1 MSQPAPQQTVK
12 TNLSK
17 KSSTQGHKLKLEK
30 INREDKEKP
39 ILSVVGLGYVGAV
52 TSVCFSNLGFK
63 VVGVDNNAQNV
74 TAINSGRS
82 PIIEE
87 GLKEGIYE
95 GITNHTFYATTD
107 LTEAVLKSS
116 ITLICVGTPSDNTGA
131 CDLTHIKKVSEEIGL
146 IIRDKKQ
153 FHTIVF
159 KSTVPPGTTENIL
172 LPIIESYSEKVAG
185 ADFGLCFYPEFLR
198 ESTAIADFFHP
209 ANSIVGT
216 LDERSASIV
225 NELIKDIDGDIHMTS
240 IAVSE
245 FVKYVDNT
253 WHATK
258 VCFANEIGRL
268 CKKLDVDSH
277 EVMDLFVKDTKL
289 NISASYLKPGFAFG
303 GSCLPKDIR
312 GMKSL
317 AQSLS
322 AEVPLITGVIESNQA
337 HIEHVVAMVAA
348 SNCNNIGICG
358 LTFKVGTNDMRESP
372 NEILLIRLIEAGLNV
387 TFFDPL
393 VSAQHK
399 FYLNEEMNATVHK
412 RRSSHIDDFMNSS
425 ELIILAHDDEYSNL
439 VMQMAE
445 EKHKIID
452 LVRVQSSQDC
462 KAQIQGVCW

>member
-1 MSQPAPQQTVK
+1 MSAGSQK
-12 TNLSK
+12 TSEINWFNESSSSERNLK
-17 KSSTQGHKLKLEK
+17 PERL
-30 INREDKEKP
+30 NRVASDKP
-39 ILSVVGLGYVGAV
+39 VLSVVGLGYVGAV
-52 TSVCFSNLGFK
+52 TSVCFSNLGYRVIGVDRDAQK
-63 VVGVDNNAQNV
+63 VV
-74 TAINSGRS
+74 TMNSGRS
-82 PIIEE
+82 PIFEE
-87 GLKEGIYE
+87 GLEDGIYE
-95 GITNHTFYATTD
+95 GIKNHTFCATED
-107 LTEAVLKSS
+107 LNEAVLKSS
-116 ITLICVGTPSDNTGA
+116 ITIVCVGTPSDKNGA
-131 CDLTHIKKVSEEIGL
+131 CDLTYIKQACEELGGIL
-146 IIRDKKQ
+146 KDKKE
-153 FHTIVF
+153 FHTLVF
-159 KSTVPPGTTENIL
+159 KSTVPPGTTENSLVPIL
-172 LPIIESYSEKVAG
+172 ERYSGKVAG
-185 ADFGLCFYPEFLR
+185 TDFGLCFYPEFLR
-198 ESTAIADFFHP
+198 ESTAIDDFFHP
-209 ANSIVGT
+209 AISILGT
-216 LDERSASIV
+216 RDARSATIV
-225 NELIKDIDGDIHMTS
+225 NDLIKEIDADVQLTS

-245 FVKYVDNT
+245 FVKYVDNS

-268 CKKLDVDSH
+268 CQKMKVDSH
-277 EVMDLFVKDTKL
+277 EVMNLFLKDTKL

-322 AEVPLITGVIESNQA
+322 AEVPLIAGVIESNQA
-337 HIEHVVAMVAA
+337 HIEHVVAMVGA
-348 SNCNNIGICG
+348 SNCKNIGICG

-412 RRSSHIDDFMNSS
+412 KRSSHIDDFMNSS

>member
-1 MSQPAPQQTVK
+1 MSAGSQK
-12 TNLSK
+12 TSEINWFNESSSSERNLK
-17 KSSTQGHKLKLEK
+17 PERL
-30 INREDKEKP
+30 NRVASDKP
-39 ILSVVGLGYVGAV
+39 VLSVVGLGYVGAV
-52 TSVCFSNLGFK
+52 TSVCFSNLGYRVIGVDRDAQK
-63 VVGVDNNAQNV
+63 VV
-74 TAINSGRS
+74 TMNSGRS
-82 PIIEE
+82 PIFEE
-87 GLKEGIYE
+87 GLEDGIYE
-95 GITNHTFYATTD
+95 GIKNHTFCATED
-107 LTEAVLKSS
+107 LNEAVLKSS
-116 ITLICVGTPSDNTGA
+116 ITIVCVGTPSDKNGA
-131 CDLTHIKKVSEEIGL
+131 CDLTYIKQACEELGGIL
-146 IIRDKKQ
+146 KDKKE
-153 FHTIVF
+153 FHTLVF
-159 KSTVPPGTTENIL
+159 KSTVPPGTTENSLVPIL
-172 LPIIESYSEKVAG
+172 ERYSGKVAG
-185 ADFGLCFYPEFLR
+185 TDFGLCFYPEFLR
-198 ESTAIADFFHP
+198 ESTAIDDFFHP
-209 ANSIVGT
+209 AISILGT
-216 LDERSASIV
+216 RDARSATIV
-225 NELIKDIDGDIHMTS
+225 NDLIKEIDADVQLTS

-245 FVKYVDNT
+245 FVKYVDNS

-268 CKKLDVDSH
+268 CQKMKVDSH
-277 EVMDLFVKDTKL
+277 EVMNLFLKDTKL

-322 AEVPLITGVIESNQA
+322 AEVPLIAGVIESNQA
-337 HIEHVVAMVAA
+337 HIEHVVAMVSA
-348 SNCNNIGICG
+348 SNCKNIGICG

-412 RRSSHIDDFMNSS
+412 KRSSHIDDFMNSS

>member
-1 MSQPAPQQTVK
+1 MSADPQK
-12 TNLSK
+12 TAETNWFKGSSSSEPN
-17 KSSTQGHKLKLEK
+17 SSTERL
-30 INREDKEKP
+30 NSMASDKAV
-39 ILSVVGLGYVGAV
+39 LSVVGLGYVGAV
-52 TSVCFSNLGFK
+52 TSVCFSNLGYRVIGVDRDAQK
-63 VVGVDNNAQNV
+63 VV
-74 TAINSGRS
+74 TMNSGRS
-82 PIIEE
+82 PIFEE
-87 GLKEGIYE
+87 GLEDGIYE
-95 GITNHTFYATTD
+95 GIKNHTFSATQD
-107 LTEAVLKSS
+107 LHEAVLKSS
-116 ITLICVGTPSDNTGA
+116 ITIICVGTPSDKNGA
-131 CDLTHIKKVSEEIGL
+131 CDLGYIKQACEELGGIL
-146 IIRDKKQ
+146 KDKNE
-153 FHTIVF
+153 FHTVVF
-159 KSTVPPGTTENIL
+159 KSTVPPGTTENSLVPIL
-172 LPIIESYSEKVAG
+172 ERCSGKVAG
-185 ADFGLCFYPEFLR
+185 TDFGLCFYPEFLR
-198 ESTAIADFFHP
+198 ESTAIDDFFHP
-209 ANSIVGT
+209 AISILGT
-216 LDERSASIV
+216 LDTRSATV
-225 NELIKDIDGDIHMTS
+225 VHDLIKDIDADVQLTS

-245 FVKYVDNT
+245 FVKYVDNS

-268 CKKLDVDSH
+268 CQKMKVDSH
-277 EVMDLFVKDTKL
+277 EVMNLFLKDTKL
-289 NISASYLKPGFAFG
+289 NMSSSYLKPGFAFG

-348 SNCNNIGICG
+348 SNCNDIGICG

-412 RRSSHIDDFMNSS
+412 KRSSHIDDFMNSS

-452 LVRVQSSQDC
+452 LVRVQASQDC